1 MSMFTVTGEV
11 RNVFY
16 QQGQPDKETGELK
29 EGSHKVQ
36 VLGEM
41 PVNGGGSREDL
52 ITLTIPEGLDFKPYL
67 KRTVRF
73 PLGFFAP
80 AKGTIV
86 YFIPRGSK
94 IDLIDSGSTSS
105 LPVNSATVDPVNA
118 SKLPYTPAGL
128 NPAVKAPAG
137 V

>member
-16 QQGQPDKETGELK
+16 QPGQKDKETGETK
-29 EGSHKVQ
+29 EGSNKVQ
-36 VLGEM
+36 ILGDM

-52 ITLTIPEGLDFKPYL
+52 ITLSIPEGIDFQPLL

-86 YFIPRGSK
+86 YFIPKGSK
-94 IDLIDSGSTSS
+94 IELTE
-105 LPVNSATVDPVNA
+105 PNATQGA
-118 SKLPYTPAGL
+118 LTPASPCIPPAL
-128 NPAVKAPAG
+128 NHAVKAPMGA
-137 V
+137 

>member
-16 QQGQPDKETGELK
+16 QPGQKDKNTGELK

-41 PVNGGGSREDL
+41 PVSGGGSREDL
-52 ITLTIPEGLDFKPYL
+52 ITLTIPDEIDFKPYL
-67 KRTVRF
+67 KRTIRF

-86 YFIPRGSK
+86 YFIPKGSK
-94 IDLIDSGSTSS
+94 IDLVDSSGAAQSVIESVVPKS
-105 LPVNSATVDPVNA
+105 
-118 SKLPYTPAGL
+118 PYTPSAL
-128 NPAVKAPAG
+128 KPPPVQ
-137 V
+137 

>member
-52 ITLTIPEGLDFKPYL
+52 ITLTIPEGLDFKPFL

-86 YFIPRGSK
+86 YFIPKGSK
-94 IDLIDSGSTSS
+94 IELTEPNVVQEALTPSRS
-105 LPVNSATVDPVNA
+105 
-118 SKLPYTPAGL
+118 PYTPSAL